1 MLHNETRKDRD
12 NEQEKRITTC
22 RGGGRLSN
30 GFKIE

>member
-22 RGGGRLSN
+22 RGGGGEEKQRL
-30 GFKIE
+30 K